1 MLSTNGLSSSI
12 KKRLK
17 DLETIALNESFSL
30 CERLEALIEYQY
42 IYGGHNG
49 KYNDF
54 HIGNQCKRK

>member
-42 IYGGHNG
+42 IYGE
-49 KYNDF
+49 YMF
-54 HIGNQCKRK
+54 VCVYIYI